1 MGKLYKVFQTSVF
14 DKEKTFVEYTPTF
27 YTENYIKR
35 DTEQYESIYLYTDKH
50 LEYYRTHLNDKQN
63 HTLAGITDN
72 FTDKMVFDFDSK
84 KDKQKALIDARTLV
98 SRLLTFINPHAI
110 RCFFSGNKGYHV
122 EVHFT
127 ETITRA
133 NFEAI
138 LNEYTTGLK
147 SFDPKI
153 KDEQRLFRF
162 PLSRNKE
169 TKLYKIPMLIDVFLD
184 YKITHDQVEEVAAD
198 PDWNYVNEVIGQFS
212 VIDIPEQF
220 LAVISKAENTDE
232 NIEATE
238 DDGPDMSLRPRF
250 LNPAK
255 YVLSMGYFDDGDRN
269 EACMILAATYR
280 YLNFS
285 KNQAYGMIKIALQH
299 RATRLG
305 LKYNDDTKRE
315 LWNTIIETVFA
326 DTWKGH
332 TYSDLTNPLLVKT
345 IEAYNLGNFYN
356 SNASKNVVSV
366 GEIANNFVNFA
377 NNVDNNIIK
386 TGIKELDEDLMLTSS
401 MMVGILGSP
410 SSGKTSLSLTIA
422 EHQSLAGINTFFVS
436 ADMGDKLFYARIM
449 QKYCGLSFR
458 KILEEMKGK
467 KYEMWSKKV
476 RDAFDLANENF
487 KNVGMAFN
495 SGPSLV
501 NIREGVDQFEQD
513 TGKPVKALFIDYL
526 EKMRCD
532 YSDANAS
539 SAFNASRTADLTR
552 DKDMTTFLLLQ
563 TQKHAGDPSDELT
576 SMRRVKGSSVIEQ
589 DSRVILSTWRPGF
602 NPDVKGENPDDIF
615 ACIAVVKNNMGV
627 TGRYDLG
634 FNGATGLY
642 TSLSPEQLEHLDQ
655 VKIKAA
661 NRKAAKAAGT
671 YGGGPPSAPR
681 KPFVPVVKPNLANP
695 TVTGNIVG
703 QPKKE
708 LF

>member
-1 MGKLYKVFQTSVF
+1 MSKLYKVFQDNYKASR
-14 DKEKTFVEYTPTF
+14 KFVEYTPDF
-27 YTENYIKR
+27 YFNNYKKR
-35 DTEQYESIYLYTDKH
+35 DTEMYESIYLYTDAH
-50 LEYYRTHLNDKQN
+50 LEYFKANKN
-63 HTLAGITDN
+63 SIAGITDN

-84 KDKQKALIDARTLV
+84 SDKQKALLDARTLV
-98 SRLLTFINPHAI
+98 SRLLTFIDPHAI

-122 EVHFT
+122 EVHFD

-133 NFEAI
+133 NFESI
-138 LNEYTTGLK
+138 LNEYTPGLK
-147 SFDPKI
+147 TFDVKI

-169 TKLYKIPMLIDVFLD
+169 TKLYKIPMLVDVFLD
-184 YKITHDQVEEVAAD
+184 YKITHEQVEEVAAN
-198 PDWNYVNEVIGQFS
+198 PNWEEIQEVIGQFS
-212 VIDIPEQF
+212 VIEIPSQF
-220 LAVISKAENTDE
+220 KAVMNKAELSQEEILET
-232 NIEATE
+232 AV

-255 YVLSMGYFDDGDRN
+255 YVLSMGYFEEGERN

-305 LKYNDDTKRE
+305 LKYDQDTKRV
-315 LWNTIIETVFA
+315 LWNEIIEKVFS
-326 DTWKGH
+326 DNWKGH
-332 TYSDLTNPLLVKT
+332 TYSDLTNPLLVST
-345 IEAYNLGNFYN
+345 IEKYNLGNYYN

-366 GEIANNFVNFA
+366 SEIANNFVNFA

-386 TGIKELDEDLMLTSS
+386 TGIKELDNDLMLTSS

-458 KILEEMKGK
+458 KILEEIKGK

-476 RDAFDLANENF
+476 RDAFDQANENF

-495 SGPSLV
+495 SGPSLI

-642 TSLSPEQLEHLDQ
+642 TSLNEEQLEHLDQ
-655 VKIKAA
+655 VKIRAA

-681 KPFVPVVKPNLANP
+681 KPFVPTTKLTNP
-695 TVTGNIVG
+695 TVDGNIKG

>member
-1 MGKLYKVFQTSVF
+1 MSKLYKVFQDNYKASR
-14 DKEKTFVEYTPTF
+14 KFVEYTPDF
-27 YTENYIKR
+27 YFNNYKKR
-35 DTEQYESIYLYTDKH
+35 DIEMYESIYLYTDEHIK
-50 LEYYRTHLNDKQN
+50 YFKANKN
-63 HTLAGITDN
+63 SLAGITDN

-84 KDKQKALIDARTLV
+84 SDKQKALLDARTLV
-98 SRLLTFINPHAI
+98 SRLLTFIDPHAI

-122 EVHFT
+122 EVHFD

-138 LNEYTTGLK
+138 LNEYTPGLK
-147 SFDPKI
+147 TFDVKI

-169 TKLYKIPMLIDVFLD
+169 TKLYKIPMLVDVFLD
-184 YKITHDQVEEVAAD
+184 YKITHEQIEEVAAN
-198 PDWNYVNEVIGQFS
+198 PNWEEIQEVIGQFS
-212 VIDIPEQF
+212 VIQIPTQF
-220 LAVISKAENTDE
+220 LAVINKAELSQEEILET
-232 NIEATE
+232 AV

-255 YVLSMGYFDDGDRN
+255 YVLSMGYFEEGERN

-305 LKYNDDTKRE
+305 LKYDQDTKRV
-315 LWNTIIETVFA
+315 LWNEIIEKVFA

-332 TYSDLTNPLLVKT
+332 TYSDLTNPLLVLT
-345 IEAYNLGNFYN
+345 IEKYNLGNYYN

-366 GEIANNFVNFA
+366 SEIANNFVNFA

-386 TGIKELDEDLMLTSS
+386 TGIKELDNDLMLTSS

-458 KILEEMKGK
+458 KILEEIKGK

-476 RDAFDLANENF
+476 KDAFDQANENF

-495 SGPSLV
+495 SGPSLI
-501 NIREGVDQFEQD
+501 NIREGVEQFEQD

-602 NPDVKGENPDDIF
+602 NPDVKGENPDDKF

-634 FNGATGLY
+634 FDGATGLY
-642 TSLSPEQLEHLDQ
+642 TSLNEEQLEHLDQ
-655 VKIKAA
+655 VKIRSA

-671 YGGGPPSAPR
+671 YGSGPPSAPR
-681 KPFVPVVKPNLANP
+681 KPFVPASKLTNP
-695 TVTGNIVG
+695 TVDGNIKG